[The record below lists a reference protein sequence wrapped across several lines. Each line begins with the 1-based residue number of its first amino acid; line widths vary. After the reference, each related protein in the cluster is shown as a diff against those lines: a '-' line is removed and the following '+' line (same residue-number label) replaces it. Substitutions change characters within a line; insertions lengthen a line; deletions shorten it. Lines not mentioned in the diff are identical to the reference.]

1 MRVWWS
7 NLALSYKLH
16 IPIQLALLIVL
27 PLAHVWMM
35 DKYEKDMLENVGLHA
50 KDKATQTL
58 LSLNSMMLSGAI
70 SNPQLRAIFMDKMNH
85 QHGVTDFYLVRGP
98 AVRAQFGAGLA
109 IEQQNDELD
118 RAALSSKTAHIEIRS
133 NGKRTLR
140 AVVPFMASKDFH
152 GINCTQCHH
161 VEEGTVLGTISLT
174 VDLADEYAHL
184 ENLGNILIA
193 GQAMLQL
200 LLFLLI
206 GWIIRS
212 VTGSVV
218 ELEQTMRQV
227 SISRDFS
234 KRAPVH
240 GKDEIG
246 HIAHAFNGF
255 VGEIADLQRQL
266 DTKIESLE
274 NYLDKTEEELR
285 IGSEIMA
292 RVTTF
297 YSTADAS
304 VRVHTSPAAH
314 YSGDL
319 ILLERTP
326 QGCLHILLADAVG
339 HGLTA
344 ALNLLP
350 IGQAF
355 STMSK
360 KGISIAQIAQEFNSK
375 IHNLMPVDRFVCAA
389 LVSVDFDKREI
400 EIWNGGM
407 PAPMLVAMDGSIL
420 HKWISC
426 HLPLGIVGDDDFSSE
441 VEMYRYAEDSQL
453 LLFSDGFM
461 EAESVA
467 GEQFGHERI
476 STLLRDT
483 APGERFDALLD
494 FLKRHLF
501 GRQAH
506 DDVSLAM
513 VSLPAIAENMDG
525 SVNAPMKTPR
535 TRE

>member
-16 IPIQLALLIVL
+16 IPIQLSLLIVL

-35 DKYEKDMLENVGLHA
+35 DRYETEMLENVGLHTE
-50 KDKATQTL
+50 DKATQTL
-58 LSLNSMMLSGAI
+58 LSLNSMMLGGSIRDKQA
-70 SNPQLRAIFMDKMNH
+70 RAIFLDKMSH
-85 QHGVTDFYLVRGP
+85 QQGVTDFHLVRSQ
-98 AVRAQFGAGLA
+98 AVRAQFGEGIAV
-109 IEQQNDELD
+109 EQQDDALD
-118 RAALSSKTAHIEIRS
+118 REALANGVTHSEIKR
-133 NGKRTLR
+133 NGGRTLR
-140 AVVPFMASKDFH
+140 VVKPFFARKDFH
-152 GINCTQCHH
+152 GINCLQCHQ
-161 VEEGTVLGTISLT
+161 VEEGTVLGSISLT
-174 VDLADEYAHL
+174 VDLAGEYAHL
-184 ENLGNILIA
+184 DELGHILIG
-193 GQAMLQL
+193 GQVVLQL
-200 LLFLLI
+200 LLLLLI

-218 ELEQTMRQV
+218 ELELTMREV
-227 SISRDFS
+227 RNSGDFS
-234 KRAPVH
+234 RRAEVR

-246 HIAHAFNGF
+246 HIAQAFNGF
-255 VGEIADLQRQL
+255 VGQIEDLHQQL
-266 DTKIESLE
+266 DAKIESLE

-285 IGSEIMA
+285 IGSDIMA

-304 VRVHTSPAAH
+304 VRVHISPAAH

-326 QGCLHILLADAVG
+326 QDCLHILLADAVG

-350 IGQAF
+350 LGQAF

-360 KGISIAQIAQEFNSK
+360 NGVQISQIAIELNSK

-389 LVSVDFDKREI
+389 LVSIDFNKREI
-400 EIWNGGM
+400 AIWNGGM
-407 PAPMLVAMDGSIL
+407 PAPMLVAKDGSVL
-420 HKWISC
+420 HKWKSRN
-426 HLPLGIVGDDDFSSE
+426 LPLGILGDDDFTPDVE
-441 VEMYRYAEDSQL
+441 VMSYGAEGQMF
-453 LLFSDGFM
+453 LFSDGFM

-467 GEQFGHERI
+467 GEQLGHERI
-476 STLLRDT
+476 ATLLQRT

-494 FLKRHLF
+494 FLKRHLQ

-513 VSLPAIAENMDG
+513 VSLSATHEQM
-525 SVNAPMKTPR
+525 NAPVKMPSAH
-535 TRE
+535 E